1 MSAGR
6 LRNRVVIEQPTVG
19 ASSNG
24 DRTEPTWSEFKTV
37 WAGFKFF
44 SGSEDSGDRDSTKSR
59 VEIKIRYTTGITT
72 KMRVNRGGEIYL
84 INDFNNVDDRKKYI
98 TLVCER
104 LDK

>member
-1 MSAGR
+1 MSAGQ
-6 LRNRVVIEQPTVG
+6 LRNRVSIEESTILTLP
-19 ASSNG
+19 NG
-24 DRTEPTWSEFKTV
+24 DRSEPTWGEFKAV

-44 SGSEDSGDRDSTKSR
+44 NGSEASGDRDSTKSR

-72 KMRVNRGGEIYL
+72 KMRVNRNGEIYQ